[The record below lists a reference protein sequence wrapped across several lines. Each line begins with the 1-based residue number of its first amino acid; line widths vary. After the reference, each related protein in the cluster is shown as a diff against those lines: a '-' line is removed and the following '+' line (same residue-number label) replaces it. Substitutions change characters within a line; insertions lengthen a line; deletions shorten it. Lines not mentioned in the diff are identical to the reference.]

1 MSARCIGVKL
11 QSGAY
16 IYIYDHL
23 RVYIYICT
31 THMYSMI
38 RSNMV
43 QPQIMRKCLETHGS
57 NFAEVLPGD
66 CATPR
71 AS

>member
-1 MSARCIGVKL
+1 MSARCIGVKV

-16 IYIYDHL
+16 IYIYVCIYTY
-23 RVYIYICT
+23 VYICA

-38 RSNMV
+38 QSNMV
-43 QPQIMRKCLETHGS
+43 QPQIMWKCLETHGS
-57 NFAEVLPGD
+57 NFAEVLPCD
-66 CATPR
+66 CATLR